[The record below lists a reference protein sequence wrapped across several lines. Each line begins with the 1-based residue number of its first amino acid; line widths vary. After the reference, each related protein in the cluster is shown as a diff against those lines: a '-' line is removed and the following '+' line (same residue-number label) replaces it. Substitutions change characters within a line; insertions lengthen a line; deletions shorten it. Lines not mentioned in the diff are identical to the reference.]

1 MRWTLVG
8 SNASRP
14 MTQQQRIR
22 VAGRF
27 SGAIAGIATETG
39 GALHRY
45 HAVEWSGGILRDAV
59 RVDGPAATAAANADN
74 TTIRCTT
81 MRSVAVELAG
91 SAQSPTPRWF
101 TADLHD
107 AVLTNVVHRLATDA
121 RGTSVTYI
129 EADLQA
135 SVLPPRQDGDPPDNF
150 TTLPASS
157 GSSTLADAPP
167 IGSPVPSPPPPPV
180 VPAVAPP
187 GCGPGCLML
196 GQGIG
201 CLAMVLALAAVIGV
215 LAGWL
220 DWKAVLLGVVALLVF
235 SVVAWL
241 WSLLRRITWWLG
253 TALGVLG
260 VLVLLGLAA
269 SLLTGMFSG
278 ACAPLGIG
286 PWAVLAL
293 GVALVAAAPSAIGRG
308 IGVLAIV
315 GALFPMWAAHD
326 GCPTTIANRTIQ
338 RVEELVT
345 RDAPA
350 EAAVQLSR
358 KAGAAQRLTLDQAL
372 SRSWPAGSNCGT
384 PLYLST
390 DFVFDT
396 DAASIAPRAE
406 PQLRKLAAIIRR
418 TPKAIV
424 IIEGHADSRGDEE
437 HNKRLSLRRAQ
448 AVANWLVEQ
457 HVVHPSTLKV
467 NGLGAGKPLVAGS
480 DRLSLRSNRRVEVT
494 LDCEGAAP

>member
-1 MRWTLVG
+1 MRWTRVG

-22 VAGRF
+22 IAGHF
-27 SGAIAGIATETG
+27 SGAITGLATEKR

-45 HAVEWSGGILRDAV
+45 HAVDWSGGILRDAV
-59 RVDGPAATAAANADN
+59 RADGPVAADDAAIHCAAV
-74 TTIRCTT
+74 
-81 MRSVAVELAG
+81 RSVAVELAG
-91 SAQSPTPRWF
+91 TAQSPTPRWF

-121 RGTSVTYI
+121 RGSSVTYV

-135 SVLPPRQDGDPPDNF
+135 SVLPPRQDDDPPDNF
-150 TTLPASS
+150 ATVPANS
-157 GSSTLADAPP
+157 GNSPLADATP
-167 IGSPVPSPPPPPV
+167 IGSADPPSPPANA
-180 VPAVAPP
+180 PAPAPP

-201 CLAMVLALAAVIGV
+201 CLAMVLALAALIGV

-220 DWKAVLLGVVALLVF
+220 DWKAVLLGVLVLLAF
-235 SVVAWL
+235 SAVAWL
-241 WSLLRRITWWLG
+241 WSLLRRITWWLR

-269 SLLTGMFSG
+269 SLLAGMFSG
-278 ACAPLGIG
+278 GCAPLGVG

-308 IGVLAIV
+308 VGILAIV
-315 GALFPMWAAHD
+315 GALFPMWAAQD
-326 GCPTTIANRTIQ
+326 GCPTTVANQTIE
-338 RVEELVT
+338 RVEEMVT

-350 EAAVQLSR
+350 EAAVQMSR
-358 KAGAAQRLTLDQAL
+358 KAGAVQRLTLDQAL
-372 SRSWPAGSNCGT
+372 SRSWPTGSNCGT

-396 DAASIAPRAE
+396 DAASIAPRAQ

-437 HNKRLSLRRAQ
+437 HNKQLSLRRAQ
-448 AVANWLVEQ
+448 AVANWLVDQ

-467 NGLGAGKPLVAGS
+467 NGLGAGKPLVTGS